1 MKNGTKSKLM
11 LGAAV
16 AFAGMVA
23 AAAPNPAFAQAK
35 NPCAPKAAANPCAPK
50 AAANPC
56 APKAAEKKKEASNPC
71 APKAAANPCA
81 PKR

>member
-1 MKNGTKSKLM
+1 MTNGKKSKLM
-11 LGAAV
+11 LGAAM

-50 AAANPC
+50 AAVANPC
-56 APKAAEKKKEASNPC
+56 APKAAAKKQAANPC